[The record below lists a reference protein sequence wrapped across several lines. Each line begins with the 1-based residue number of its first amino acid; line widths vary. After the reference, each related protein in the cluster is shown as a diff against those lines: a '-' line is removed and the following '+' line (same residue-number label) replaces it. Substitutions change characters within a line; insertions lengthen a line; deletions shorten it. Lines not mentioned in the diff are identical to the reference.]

1 MNKNTEI
8 TEPAIIDAAVE
19 PVEKEVLPPVINKD
33 ALKAR
38 LAKAK
43 KPLVI
48 AGVALAAGVAFAL
61 GKASAHAPLED
72 EENSDSTDDIEIVD
86 AD

>member
-1 MNKNTEI
+1 MNKDTEI
-8 TEPAIIDAAVE
+8 TETDIIEDA
-19 PVEKEVLPPVINKD
+19 VEKEVLPPVINKD

-48 AGVALAAGVAFAL
+48 AGAALAAGVAFAL
-61 GKASAHAPLED
+61 GKASAPAPLED

>member
-8 TEPAIIDAAVE
+8 TEPTIIDVAVE

-48 AGVALAAGVAFAL
+48 AGAALAAGVAFAL
-61 GKASAHAPLED
+61 GKASAPAPLED
-72 EENSDSTDDIEIVD
+72 EENSDSTDDLEIVD

>member
-1 MNKNTEI
+1 MNKNTE
-8 TEPAIIDAAVE
+8 PVIIDDEVE

-43 KPLVI
+43 KPLMI
-48 AGVALAAGVAFAL
+48 AGAALAAGVVFAL
-61 GKASAHAPLED
+61 RKASAPAPLDD
-72 EENSDSTDDIEIVD
+72 EENSDSIDDLEIVD

>member
-8 TEPAIIDAAVE
+8 TEPAIIDAA
-19 PVEKEVLPPVINKD
+19 VEKEVLPPVINKD

-48 AGVALAAGVAFAL
+48 AGAALAAGVAFAL
-61 GKASAHAPLED
+61 RKASAPAPLED